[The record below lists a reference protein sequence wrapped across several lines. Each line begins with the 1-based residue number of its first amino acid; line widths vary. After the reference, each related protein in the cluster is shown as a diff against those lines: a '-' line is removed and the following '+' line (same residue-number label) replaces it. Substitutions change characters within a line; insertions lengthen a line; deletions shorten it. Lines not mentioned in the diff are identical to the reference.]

1 MTTYAELLA
10 QATAHL
16 REGSTAV
23 RGDRFWTPDEALDAI
38 GDYHGLL
45 DAIASHGRRL
55 LRPAQLGRLGLTRHR
70 DGLPPVERAS
80 IDLVTRLE
88 AVTGEARPHPSQL
101 SRGTTPWARS
111 ALALRAAADLV
122 GTHFSTDGRPR
133 SPDAAE
139 ATTATFD
146 AGLVDLGRL
155 AATALAHEDPLALRA
170 IQAGVPRT
178 IVTRQLPGFEALAD
192 AARELSSQRAG
203 RPEALLN
210 SLGQTQIRVRSE
222 DPVAELSDRMVRLRQ
237 GVWSLIAVHTDV
249 LPSLRL
255 TAGLGVAVH
264 AHAAAFH
271 GADITALDAVG
282 RTGPGAL
289 IAHGRAWQRLHQELS
304 RFAVLAPP
312 STSIRDDAVATARL
326 LGELAPL
333 DAPRGKLPSATA
345 DRHVGAALNGAVQV
359 MADIAVHE
367 GAAFDRLSRA
377 GLLHIPARSLPRDLV
392 TDYPDV
398 AAARLS
404 GRTVPAPTEILR
416 AVAAMYTEVAA
427 HPTGVT
433 SPGPFAYTPAAGQP
447 PAHAAAVGAARELAR
462 PVVGG

>member
-16 REGSTAV
+16 REGSTAL
-23 RGDRFWTPDEALDAI
+23 RGDRFWTPDEALEAI
-38 GDYHGLL
+38 GDFHGLL

-80 IDLVTRLE
+80 IDLITRLE
-88 AVTGEARPHPSQL
+88 GVTGEARPHPSQL
-101 SRGTTPWARS
+101 GRGTTPWARS

-146 AGLVDLGRL
+146 AGLVDLGHL
-155 AATALAHEDPLALRA
+155 AVAALAHEDPLALRA

-178 IVTRQLPGFEALAD
+178 IVARQLSGFGAPAD
-192 AARELSSQRAG
+192 AARELSIQGAG
-203 RPEALLN
+203 RPETLLD
-210 SLGQTQIRVRSE
+210 SLGQTQRRVRTD
-222 DPVAELSDRMVRLRQ
+222 DPATELSDRMVRLRQ
-237 GVWSLIAVHTDV
+237 AVWALIADCSDV

-271 GADITALDAVG
+271 GADITAPDAG
-282 RTGPGAL
+282 GTTGAGAL
-289 IAHGRAWQRLHQELS
+289 VAHGRAWQRLHQALS

-312 STSIRDDAVATARL
+312 STSIRDDAVAAARL

-333 DAPRGKLPSATA
+333 DIARDRAPIAAA
-345 DRHVGAALNGAVQV
+345 DRYVGAALNGAVQV

-377 GLLHIPARSLPRDLV
+377 GLLHIPARALPRDLV

-398 AAARLS
+398 AAARLN
-404 GRTVPAPTEILR
+404 GRTVPAPREILQ
-416 AVAAMYTEVAA
+416 AVAGMYTEVAA
-427 HPTGVT
+427 HPIGMPTPQPVGHRVLNSPVEAT
-433 SPGPFAYTPAAGQP
+433 SMG
-447 PAHAAAVGAARELAR
+447 
-462 PVVGG
+462 